1 MSITGGHSI
10 DAMCYCMGEFRELSA
25 RVATLVPRATVEET
39 GETLDVTSPDNVLVS
54 GVLENGAVASVHIKS
69 VPAHGTGF
77 VMEVHGTEG
86 ALVVSSD
93 DSAQIGELTLKGARG
108 ADRAMENLPTPKRHR
123 WVPASVSDGRPLN
136 VAQLFRR
143 YAESLKKGTAADPDF
158 NLAVTRHKMLDAIQR
173 ASDTGQRQ
181 VL

>member
-1 MSITGGHSI
+1 MSIAGGHSI
-10 DAMCYCMGEFRELSA
+10 DAMCYCLGEFRELSA
-25 RVATLVPRATVEET
+25 KVATLASQATVEET

-77 VMEVHGTEG
+77 VMEVHGVEG

-93 DSAQIGELTLKGARG
+93 YSAQIGELTLKGARG
-108 ADRAMENLPTPKRHR
+108 ADRALEVLPTPERHR
-123 WVPASVSDGRPLN
+123 WVPASVPDGPPLN
-136 VAQLFRR
+136 LAQLFRR
-143 YAESLKKGTAADPDF
+143 QAESLKKGTAAAPDF
-158 NLAVTRHKMLDAIQR
+158 HLAVTRHKMLDAIQR